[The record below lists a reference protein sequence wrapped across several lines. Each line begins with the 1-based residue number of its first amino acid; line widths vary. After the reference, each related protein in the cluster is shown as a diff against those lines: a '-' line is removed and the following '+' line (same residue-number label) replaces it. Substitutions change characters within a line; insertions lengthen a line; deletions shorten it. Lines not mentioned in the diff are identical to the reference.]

1 MAVKRPREAALRVAV
16 VSLHTSPLD
25 QPGTGDAGGLNVYV
39 ARTAERMA
47 AVGAQVDVFT
57 RATSAHRPSVVATR
71 PGVRVH
77 HLAAGPLEGLPK
89 EDLPGQVC
97 AFTSQLLRAGRI
109 LPRFDV
115 VHSHYWLSGQAGWL
129 AAERWSVPLVHT
141 MHTMARVKNASLAA
155 GDLPEPRMRILGEEQ
170 LIGVADRFIANT
182 SDEAED
188 LISHYGADPDTVRV
202 IHPGVDLSVFRP
214 GDRQAARARL
224 GIPRGDQ
231 VLLFVGRVQPLKAP
245 DLLLRAAAR
254 MVRDDPRLGESLS
267 VVICG
272 GPSGRLERPEHLVEL
287 ARSLGIGGLVRFEPP
302 TDPATLASWYR
313 AADLVVV
320 PSHSESFGLV
330 AVEAQACGTPVLAAR
345 VGGLRT
351 AVADGEGGILI
362 DGHDEADWAEHM
374 ARLLA
379 DPWRLEA
386 MSYRAIAHARRFSW
400 AATAGATLA
409 EYERVIATRH
419 QGRLGVAN

>member
-57 RATSAHRPSVVATR
+57 RATSANRPSVVATR

-77 HLAAGPLEGLPK
+77 HLEAGPLEGLPK

-97 AFTSQLLRAGRI
+97 AFTSQLLRAGRV

-155 GDLPEPRMRILGEEQ
+155 GDQPEPRMRILGEEQ
-170 LIGVADRFIANT
+170 LIEVADRFIANT

-188 LISHYGADPDTVRV
+188 LISHYGADRGKVRV

-214 GDRQAARARL
+214 GDREVARARF
-224 GIPRGDQ
+224 GIPRSDR
-231 VLLFVGRVQPLKAP
+231 VLLFVGRIQPLKAP

-254 MVRDDPRLGESLS
+254 IVRDDPRRGESLS

-287 ARSLGIGGLVRFEPP
+287 ARGLGIGHLVRFEPP
-302 TDPATLASWYR
+302 TDPVTLASWYR

-351 AVADGEGGILI
+351 AVADGDGGILI
-362 DGHDEADWAEHM
+362 DGHDEADWAEHLS
-374 ARLLA
+374 RLLA
-379 DPWRLEA
+379 DPWRLDA

-409 EYERVIATRH
+409 EYERAIATRR
-419 QGRLGVAN
+419 QGRLVVAN